1 MILVDTSVWIAA
13 LRNAESRE
21 AGHLR
26 RLLDEDRACLA
37 APIRLEI
44 LSGATL
50 RNLPRLRR
58 LLSALPCWLPVESTW
73 KRIESWIEPAIK
85 AGERFGIADL
95 LIAGIA
101 VEHGASLWSLD
112 HDFQRMARI
121 HLVELHHPA

>member
-13 LRNAESRE
+13 LRNATSGE
-21 AGHLR
+21 AAHLR
-26 RLLDEDRACLA
+26 LLLDEDRVRLA

-44 LSGATL
+44 LSGATA

-58 LLSALPCWLPVESTW
+58 LLSALPCWFPAESTW
-73 KRIESWIEPAIK
+73 KRIESWIEPALEV
-85 AGERFGIADL
+85 GDRFGFADL

-112 HDFQRMARI
+112 RDFQRMARLD
-121 HLVELHHPA
+121 LVELYRPA